1 MKAIKYFLMMAI
13 ASVAFVS
20 CEHTIFSPIEDK
32 PEISFDKDQVEV
44 AAEGGDYIIKVVST
58 GVDDVYINYDNLEYG
73 EDGNLYPS
81 EEWITL
87 NMVIYDYNE
96 NATRALAKYTSGI
109 DITVA
114 PNTTGKTR
122 KARIYARS
130 FTKNDYIDI
139 VQAAE

>member
-1 MKAIKYFLMMAI
+1 MKAIKYFLMLAI
-13 ASVAFVS
+13 ASVSFVS
-20 CEHTIFSPIEDK
+20 CEETIISPLMDV
-32 PEISFDKDQVEV
+32 PEINFDEEKLEV
-44 AAEGGDYIIKVVST
+44 AVGGGDYIIKVVST
-58 GVDDVYINYDNLEYG
+58 GVDDVYINYDNLEYA

-96 NATRALAKYTSGI
+96 DDTRALAKYTSGI

-139 VQAAE
+139 VQSAE

>member
-1 MKAIKYFLMMAI
+1 MRTVKYLLVLAMAC
-13 ASVAFVS
+13 VTCVS
-20 CEHTIFSPIEDK
+20 CLMDVPEVEFSERK
-32 PEISFDKDQVEV
+32 LEV

-87 NMVIYDYNE
+87 NKVIYDYIE
-96 NATRALAKYTSGI
+96 DDTRALAMYTSGV

>member
-1 MKAIKYFLMMAI
+1 MKTIKYFLVMAV

-20 CEHTIFSPIEDK
+20 CEQTIFSPIEDK
-32 PEISFDKDQVEV
+32 PEISFAKDQVEV

-73 EDGNLYPS
+73 EDGNLYPN

-87 NMVIYDYNE
+87 NKVIYDYIE
-96 NATRALAKYTSGI
+96 DDTRALAMYTSGV

>member
-1 MKAIKYFLMMAI
+1 MKAIKYFLMMAM
-13 ASVAFVS
+13 ASVALVS
-20 CEHTIFSPIEDK
+20 CERVIPNMIWDR
-32 PEISFDKDQVEV
+32 PEINFDKEQMSV

>member
-1 MKAIKYFLMMAI
+1 MKAIKYFLMMVA

-20 CEHTIFSPIEDK
+20 CENTIVGPIQDK
-32 PEISFDKDQVEV
+32 PEISFDEDQVEV
-44 AAEGGDYIIKVVST
+44 AAAGGDYIIKVVST

-73 EDGNLYPS
+73 EDGNLYPN

-96 NATRALAKYTSGI
+96 NDTRALAKYTSGV

>member
-1 MKAIKYFLMMAI
+1 MKAIKYFLVMAI

-20 CEHTIFSPIEDK
+20 CEQTIVSPIQDK
-32 PEISFDKDQVEV
+32 PEISFDEDQVEV
-44 AAEGGDYIIKVVST
+44 AAAGGDYIIKVVST

-139 VQAAE
+139 VQVAE